1 MTTLDRFEQMKKVD
15 MGFSINPL
23 VYAFVEFFKRAEK
36 SNQFDVKE
44 LSCIL
49 PTLRGY
55 AINNPDELSVIES
68 LDLCYVNI
76 NSMWFVENFERFLML
91 KDNWLCRY
99 QYALE
104 ELNKVTA

>member
-15 MGFSINPL
+15 MGTSINPM
-23 VYAFVEFFKRAEK
+23 VYEFVEFFKKAEK
-36 SNQFDVKE
+36 YTQFDIKE
-44 LSCIL
+44 FYFIL
-49 PTLRGY
+49 PILRGY
-55 AINNPDELSVIES
+55 AINNPDELSVVEC

-76 NSMWFVENFERFLML
+76 NSMWFVEDFERFLML

-104 ELNKVTA
+104 ELKKVSA